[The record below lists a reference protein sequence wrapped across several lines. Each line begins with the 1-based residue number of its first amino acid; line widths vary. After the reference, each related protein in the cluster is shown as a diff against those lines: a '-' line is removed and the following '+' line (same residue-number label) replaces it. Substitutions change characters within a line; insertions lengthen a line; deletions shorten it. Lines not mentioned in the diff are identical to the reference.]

1 MVKNISKNKGDKM
14 CLTRYVN
21 PFTDFGFK
29 KIFGASAN
37 QDLLIDFLNEVLKLE
52 GKDRIKH
59 IEELNPEQLGYLKED
74 RGAVFDI
81 YCRTEKGEYCIIE
94 MQKMNQHNFF
104 ERCLFY
110 STFPIRQQIEKGS
123 NPWSKENLKI
133 KVYIVGVLDFIF
145 QHDDKVE
152 TEIYFHDEVRHR
164 RFYDSVKMIFLEMP
178 KFNKTIDELET
189 RYDKWLYVLS
199 NLSRLP
205 RMPEALKDA
214 IFEKLFKVATVA
226 DYSDSEQITYNFAQN
241 NYIAT
246 KDAINFAE
254 DEGREKGRK
263 EGRKE
268 GREEGRKEGRKE
280 GREEGIKEGR
290 INTLSNIAKSL
301 KSKNKSDKE
310 IAELLNITINEL
322 KKILK

>member
-1 MVKNISKNKGDKM
+1 
-14 CLTRYVN
+14 
-21 PFTDFGFK
+21 
-29 KIFGASAN
+29 
-37 QDLLIDFLNEVLKLE
+37 
-52 GKDRIKH
+52 
-59 IEELNPEQLGYLKED
+59 
-74 RGAVFDI
+74 
-81 YCRTEKGEYCIIE
+81 
-94 MQKMNQHNFF
+94 
-104 ERCLFY
+104 
-110 STFPIRQQIEKGS
+110 
-123 NPWSKENLKI
+123 
-133 KVYIVGVLDFIF
+133 
-145 QHDDKVE
+145 
-152 TEIYFHDEVRHR
+152 
-164 RFYDSVKMIFLEMP
+164 MP

-268 GREEGRKEGRKE
+268 GREEG
-280 GREEGIKEGR
+280 IKEGR

>member
-1 MVKNISKNKGDKM
+1 
-14 CLTRYVN
+14 
-21 PFTDFGFK
+21 
-29 KIFGASAN
+29 
-37 QDLLIDFLNEVLKLE
+37 
-52 GKDRIKH
+52 
-59 IEELNPEQLGYLKED
+59 
-74 RGAVFDI
+74 
-81 YCRTEKGEYCIIE
+81 
-94 MQKMNQHNFF
+94 
-104 ERCLFY
+104 
-110 STFPIRQQIEKGS
+110 
-123 NPWSKENLKI
+123 
-133 KVYIVGVLDFIF
+133 
-145 QHDDKVE
+145 
-152 TEIYFHDEVRHR
+152 
-164 RFYDSVKMIFLEMP
+164 MP

-214 IFEKLFKVATVA
+214 IFEKVFKVATVA

-268 GREEGRKEGRKE
+268 G
-280 GREEGIKEGR
+280 IKEGR

>member
-1 MVKNISKNKGDKM
+1 
-14 CLTRYVN
+14 
-21 PFTDFGFK
+21 
-29 KIFGASAN
+29 
-37 QDLLIDFLNEVLKLE
+37 
-52 GKDRIKH
+52 
-59 IEELNPEQLGYLKED
+59 
-74 RGAVFDI
+74 
-81 YCRTEKGEYCIIE
+81 
-94 MQKMNQHNFF
+94 
-104 ERCLFY
+104 
-110 STFPIRQQIEKGS
+110 
-123 NPWSKENLKI
+123 
-133 KVYIVGVLDFIF
+133 
-145 QHDDKVE
+145 
-152 TEIYFHDEVRHR
+152 
-164 RFYDSVKMIFLEMP
+164 
-178 KFNKTIDELET
+178 
-189 RYDKWLYVLS
+189 
-199 NLSRLP
+199 
-205 RMPEALKDA
+205 MPEALKDA

-246 KDAINFAE
+246 KDAINFAK

-268 GREEGRKEGRKE
+268 GREEGRKE

>member
-1 MVKNISKNKGDKM
+1 
-14 CLTRYVN
+14 
-21 PFTDFGFK
+21 
-29 KIFGASAN
+29 
-37 QDLLIDFLNEVLKLE
+37 
-52 GKDRIKH
+52 
-59 IEELNPEQLGYLKED
+59 
-74 RGAVFDI
+74 
-81 YCRTEKGEYCIIE
+81 
-94 MQKMNQHNFF
+94 
-104 ERCLFY
+104 
-110 STFPIRQQIEKGS
+110 
-123 NPWSKENLKI
+123 
-133 KVYIVGVLDFIF
+133 
-145 QHDDKVE
+145 
-152 TEIYFHDEVRHR
+152 
-164 RFYDSVKMIFLEMP
+164 MP

-268 GREEGRKEGRKE
+268 GREEGRRE